1 MNRHSGL
8 TKEQSYNIQIARGIA
23 IFAVVSIHHVPG
35 TGVFIAR
42 PFLNFAVGL
51 FLFLSGMLSDP
62 EKLHTGKRILKVL
75 IPYVIWSFVYI
86 VREQFRTPET
96 ILPAFGKA
104 LLTGTGSGIMYYVFI
119 YVEFTLLI
127 PVIDRLAKSGH
138 RNLGFFI
145 APLEIVLMRLLPMIL
160 GFRLPAVLRQIRH
173 VSCLG
178 WFTYFYLGYLLG
190 SGHLKL
196 RISTEKLFSFWL
208 LSLFLQVL
216 ETNLYYLMGNTNSG
230 TQIKLTCLLSGSLFA
245 LLMYRMI
252 FSGKA
257 YEILPLKLL
266 GDCSFGIF
274 FAHGAVMM
282 ALDHIPGYAKYVVFP
297 ADAAVA
303 AFATALLVL
312 AGGRLLGRAGRFL
325 AFPSYPLSLRFRGE
339 NGTAPDGDGTVK
351 PE

>member
-1 MNRHSGL
+1 MERPAL
-8 TKEQSYNIQIARGIA
+8 TREQSYNIQIARGIA

-51 FLFLSGMLSDP
+51 FLFLSGMLSDAGNR
-62 EKLHTGKRILKVL
+62 HTGKRILKIL
-75 IPYVIWSFVYI
+75 IPYVIWSFVYV
-86 VREQFRTPET
+86 VRTYFRTPSS
-96 ILPAFGKA
+96 ILPEYGKA
-104 LLTGTGSGIMYYVFI
+104 LLTGTGSGIMYYVFVYI
-119 YVEFTLLI
+119 EFTLLI
-127 PVIDRLAKSGH
+127 PLIDRLARSKY
-138 RNLGFFI
+138 RNIGFVI
-145 APLEIVLMRLLPMIL
+145 APLEIILMRLLPMIL
-160 GFRLPAVLRQIRH
+160 GVRLPTLIRQIRH

-190 SGHLKL
+190 NGLLKPKIPSG
-196 RISTEKLFSFWL
+196 KLFSLWF
-208 LSLFLQVL
+208 LSLFLQVV

-257 YEILPLKLL
+257 FEITPLKLL

-274 FAHGAVMM
+274 FAHPAVMM
-282 ALDHIPGYAKYVVFP
+282 ALDHIPGYTKYIVFP

-303 AFATALLVL
+303 SFVSAFLVF
-312 AGGRLLGRAGRFL
+312 AGGKLLGKAGRFL
-325 AFPSYPLSLRFRGE
+325 ALPSGFHSLRFRPEEECGQDQT
-339 NGTAPDGDGTVK
+339 GTEDKG
-351 PE
+351 